1 MPTNPATGASRGV
14 SILMATPSDQRSVRG
29 GAPPAHCRMP
39 GRDRATG
46 SAPFGGRSGHTPL
59 RAAWCAGVQFC
70 ATYGR
75 HACPVSETR
84 LLASLKRG
92 PRRAPPERRVNR
104 EFVPISH
111 VLLPVANRQCVR

>member
-46 SAPFGGRSGHTPL
+46 SAPFGGRSGHTP
-59 RAAWCAGVQFC
+59 
-70 ATYGR
+70 
-75 HACPVSETR
+75 S
-84 LLASLKRG
+84 
-92 PRRAPPERRVNR
+92 
-104 EFVPISH
+104 
-111 VLLPVANRQCVR
+111 VLLGAPACSSARHTGGMHVQ